1 MDDGV
6 NRGDESD
13 RIFAVWD
20 LDAPAAP
27 PPERTS
33 SPPWRFRRHRTAPP
47 RCPGEALDWRYRVR
61 EAFLGLTEDGFAV
74 AGFDERG
81 YLFVRSGV
89 AS

>member
-1 MDDGV
+1 
-6 NRGDESD
+6 
-13 RIFAVWD
+13 
-20 LDAPAAP
+20 
-27 PPERTS
+27 
-33 SPPWRFRRHRTAPP
+33 
-47 RCPGEALDWRYRVR
+47 VR